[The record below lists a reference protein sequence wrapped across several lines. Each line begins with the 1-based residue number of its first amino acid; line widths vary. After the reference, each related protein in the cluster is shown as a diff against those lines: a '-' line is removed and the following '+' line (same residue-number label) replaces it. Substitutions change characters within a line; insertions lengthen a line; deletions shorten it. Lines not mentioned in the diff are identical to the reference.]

1 MNIQFQKLYKLN
13 ETEFD
18 KYEYLK
24 DAITFLNQHTW
35 HEGFTNVY
43 AGLVVEGIIGIYL
56 FEIIHS
62 RDDVDDFIWVIT
74 GDIPSAYITCEDAPN
89 PACALDGYIGAMR
102 EWVKAVNSN
111 QGIEDLIPVNV
122 PPTKTWAEKLENRL
136 NFLDKKILI
145 DFQSDLLA

>member
-18 KYEYLK
+18 KYEYLN
-24 DAITFLNQHTW
+24 DSITFLNQHIW
-35 HEGFTNVY
+35 HEGFTNIY
-43 AGLVVEGIIGIYL
+43 AGLVVEGIVGIYL

-62 RDDVDDFIWVIT
+62 RDDVDDFVWVIT
-74 GDIPSAYITCEDAPN
+74 GDIPPAYITCEDAPN

-102 EWVKAVNSN
+102 EWVKAVKSD
-111 QGIEDLIPVNV
+111 QDIENLIPVNV
-122 PPTKTWAEKLENRL
+122 PPTKVWAEKLENRL
-136 NFLDKKILI
+136 NFLDEKILI

>member
-24 DAITFLNQHTW
+24 DSITFLTLHTW

-43 AGLVVEGIIGIYL
+43 AGLVIKGIIGIYL

-62 RDDVDDFIWVIT
+62 RDDVDDFVWVIA
-74 GDIPSAYITCEDAPN
+74 GDLPSAYITCEDAPN
-89 PACALDGYIGAMR
+89 PACALDGYVGAMR
-102 EWVKAVNSN
+102 EWVNAVNSDRSIDN
-111 QGIEDLIPVNV
+111 LIPVNV
-122 PPTKTWAEKLENRL
+122 PPTKAWAEKLEKRL
-136 NFLDKKILI
+136 NFIDEKILI
-145 DFQSDLLA
+145 DFQSDLLG